1 MLQRG
6 RTFVDVNE
14 VVDASSFF
22 PSFDMIPIYKS
33 TPASQPLDSDLN
45 DRYKAEYER
54 MDQTFT
60 STAPSQHVKVPNV
73 LGGRYKA
80 EYERMGQTFTSTAH
94 SQHVKVPNVLG
105 GFNCRRF
112 AKLFVLYKA
121 HYERTAHKFNKCDHH
136 SLDAMGY
143 HVAAVLRGEPRTC
156 GGASIT
162 QRLSSC
168 MLTQESGARL
178 TSTLAG
184 VKRNHETMLSE
195 SSEFDRMLPR

>member
-45 DRYKAEYER
+45 DRFKAEYER
-54 MDQTFT
+54 MD
-60 STAPSQHVKVPNV
+60 
-73 LGGRYKA
+73 
-80 EYERMGQTFTSTAH
+80 QTFTSTAH